1 MKIPSSRILNVCAR
15 PLFASLLMSGTVL
28 SAFIAT
34 PATAQAAPQAVAVN
48 IPAGGLANSLNRLAV
63 QTGLQIAF
71 DASVTS
77 GLSTSGVKGIMT
89 PAQALA
95 TLLRNTDIDYRFTGD
110 RTVRLERET
119 GANNTAAPV
128 NNGFLQLDTITVR
141 NITGVDF
148 AELDPRVSQITS
160 EQLQ

>member
-1 MKIPSSRILNVCAR
+1 MPDTNALTVETGNDMKIPSSRILNVCAR

-77 GLSTSGVKGIMT
+77 GLSTSGRQGNHDT
-89 PAQALA
+89 CA
-95 TLLRNTDIDYRFTGD
+95 
-110 RTVRLERET
+110 
-119 GANNTAAPV
+119 GACDAA
-128 NNGFLQLDTITVR
+128 
-141 NITGVDF
+141 
-148 AELDPRVSQITS
+148 A
-160 EQLQ
+160 